1 MSYLVNWTWARKVK
15 HTCSGSKV
23 VRQKK
28 HNHTFEHR
36 RAEHRIPASG
46 PVQTGLPIGVLWPV
60 VDPARGA
67 NGPMGVNLGPLFRG
81 QNQLLSLLLYVSFHW
96 QTGAQPCQREGT
108 GAGWGE
114 ALVTCKQGKARASG
128 SLFCLRKKGAWGG
141 WLHYCLSA
149 VRRVAGGAS
158 AASATTR
165 QETRR
170 RLTRERAEWHHS
182 HFLPSPGCLISGG
195 DTSFSINL
203 PLKLYGVLAEAAEDG
218 WRGAKE
224 ITEA

>member
-108 GAGWGE
+108 GCRMGRGTCHLQTGQGPCIWLAFLLTQKRGLGRLAPLLSVCGPQGGGWG
-114 ALVTCKQGKARASG
+114 LG
-128 SLFCLRKKGAWGG
+128 
-141 WLHYCLSA
+141 CLSNNSA
-149 VRRVAGGAS
+149 RDPAPSDTGAGRVAP
-158 AASATTR
+158 
-165 QETRR
+165 
-170 RLTRERAEWHHS
+170 
-182 HFLPSPGCLISGG
+182 F
-195 DTSFSINL
+195 
-203 PLKLYGVLAEAAEDG
+203 PLLAVSRMPDFRWRHVVLD
-218 WRGAKE
+218 
-224 ITEA
+224 